1 MVLIHRVRS
10 VSGKI
15 LKHAFI
21 IHTTKKVAHVS
32 REERL
37 HATIAA
43 EAHSY

>member
-1 MVLIHRVRS
+1 MLIHRVKS

-15 LKHAFI
+15 LKYAFI
-21 IHTTKKVAHVS
+21 IHATKKVAHVS